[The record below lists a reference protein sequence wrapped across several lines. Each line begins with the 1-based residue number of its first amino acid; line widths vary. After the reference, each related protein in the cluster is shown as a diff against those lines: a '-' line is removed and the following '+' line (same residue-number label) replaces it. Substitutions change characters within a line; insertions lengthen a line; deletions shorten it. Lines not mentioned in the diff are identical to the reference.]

1 MGALLPPPLKGDGWV
16 RMFPKWNEPMEGVVG
31 AEPLALPLY
40 MALADVVPKRV
51 LYSAV
56 VAAMATTHDSGL
68 TMPLMK
74 ALISHEID
82 ATLNAET
89 LFRQNSAAT
98 ELFQAWGK
106 LRAVEY
112 VRSVIGVLVLECLYQ
127 YNSVHGKRDAAKAE
141 GTELDEGFGASS

>member
-1 MGALLPPPLKGDGWV
+1 MGG
-16 RMFPKWNEPMEGVVG
+16 RVG
-31 AEPLALPLY
+31 STSRPTEDAPNPSSSSVPSALALPLY

-98 ELFQAWGK
+98 KLFQAWGK

-127 YNSVHGKRDAAKAE
+127 YNSVHGKRDAAK
-141 GTELDEGFGASS
+141 TS